1 MKIRIQILISL
12 IYVTIGT
19 MSAQES
25 QILLLDSLNSKN
37 LLDVPLYEIVNPD
50 YIFTVIYLSE
60 TKNRDLIRYR
70 QRRRYFTGPELTQR
84 AKTIIETLKSHDYI
98 EESISIRMIEML
110 NKSSSKN
117 ENSEYIIDNISA
129 WQFLSELE
137 LHNSKQSKEQL
148 NQYILDLTNCGLI
161 DSMSMLGTN
170 SKRKFVEQFKR
181 TVIFEITSEPEFQPI
196 IDKLNSEES
205 IEIFGFHNDEY
216 EEIKPI
222 DISRVSEMNSIL
234 KEMDSEL
241 RILTTSDYNDLTW
254 AGLIAI
260 NAVQYEVLKNWDK
273 GLDYPFFNV
282 DWFVV
287 KLFPE
292 PDFE

>member
-1 MKIRIQILISL
+1 
-12 IYVTIGT
+12 
-19 MSAQES
+19 
-25 QILLLDSLNSKN
+25 
-37 LLDVPLYEIVNPD
+37 
-50 YIFTVIYLSE
+50 
-60 TKNRDLIRYR
+60 
-70 QRRRYFTGPELTQR
+70 
-84 AKTIIETLKSHDYI
+84 
-98 EESISIRMIEML
+98 
-110 NKSSSKN
+110 
-117 ENSEYIIDNISA
+117 
-129 WQFLSELE
+129 
-137 LHNSKQSKEQL
+137 
-148 NQYILDLTNCGLI
+148 
-161 DSMSMLGTN
+161 MLGTN

-205 IEIFGFHNDEY
+205 IEIFGFDNDEY

-222 DISRVSEMNSIL
+222 EISRVSEMNSIL

-260 NAVQYEVLKNWDK
+260 NAVQYEVLKKWDK
-273 GLDYPFFNV
+273 GLNYPFFNV

-287 KLFPE
+287 KLSPE

>member
-1 MKIRIQILISL
+1 
-12 IYVTIGT
+12 

-25 QILLLDSLNSKN
+25 QIVLLDILNSKN
-37 LLDVPLYEIVNPD
+37 LLDVPLYEIINPD
-50 YIFTVIYLSE
+50 YIFTEIYLSE
-60 TKNRDLIRYR
+60 TKNRDLLRYR
-70 QRRRYFTGPELTQR
+70 QRRRHFTGPGLTQR

-137 LHNSKQSKEQL
+137 LHNSERSKEQL

-161 DSMSMLGTN
+161 DSMSMLGAN

-181 TVIFEITSEPEFQPI
+181 AVIFEITPEPEFQPI
-196 IDKLNSEES
+196 IDKLNAKES

-222 DISRVSEMNSIL
+222 DISRVIEMNSIL

-260 NAVQYEVLKNWDK
+260 NAVQYEVLKKWDK